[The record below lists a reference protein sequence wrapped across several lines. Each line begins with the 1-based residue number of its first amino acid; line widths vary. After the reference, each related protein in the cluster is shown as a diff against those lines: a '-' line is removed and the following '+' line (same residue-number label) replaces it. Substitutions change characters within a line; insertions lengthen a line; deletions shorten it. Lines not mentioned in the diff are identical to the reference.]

1 MKIETKVFATI
12 SYGIIS
18 SMMFSGL
25 ALADDSTYEGRDH
38 EQHRHHGEQGQFKL
52 GICVGQSLARQ
63 GIILPEPSPGQPP
76 SQDDPST
83 QSAID
88 AAIQTCRD
96 QMDGGSSSPT
106 ASPTASPSPD
116 VSPVPSESPTP
127 IPTQS
132 ESPVGTASPTPP

>member
-63 GIILPEPSPGQPP
+63 GIILPEPSNGQPP
-76 SQDDPST
+76 SQEESST

-96 QMDGGSSSPT
+96 QMDGSPSSPT
-106 ASPTASPSPD
+106 PSPSPD
-116 VSPVPSESPTP
+116 ASSVPSESPTP

-132 ESPVGTASPTPP
+132 GSPVGTASPTPAPSDT